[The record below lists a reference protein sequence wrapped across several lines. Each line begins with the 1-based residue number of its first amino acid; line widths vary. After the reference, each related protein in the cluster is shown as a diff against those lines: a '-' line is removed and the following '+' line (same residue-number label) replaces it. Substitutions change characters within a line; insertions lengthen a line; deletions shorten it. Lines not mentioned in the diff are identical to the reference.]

1 MMRRPSMPASASRI
15 RAAIASFAASS
26 LLAGCITAESPPSAP
41 APHAAFDKS
50 LIARGEALS
59 AIGNCRGCHTT
70 PDGRA
75 FAGGVPLSTPFGT
88 VYSTNITPD
97 VETGIGAWS
106 EADFHR
112 AMREGVDRAGRHLYP
127 VFPYDHFTHVTD
139 EDDRAIYAYLMTR
152 PAVRARAHANELMF
166 PFSVRAT
173 IGVWKALYFKPG
185 PRPFA
190 SRGEYLVDGLGHC
203 GGCHTPRNAAGAERR
218 EHALDGGEAEGWH
231 AYAINGGS
239 QSPVPW
245 TVDAMT
251 AYLRRGFHEEHGISR
266 GPMALVTDELADAPE
281 SELREMS
288 SYIVGLMARAPK
300 AVPDA
305 PRSAAGG
312 NGGAAIYAA
321 ACASCHDDSQPLPF
335 GGMAL
340 PRSMGVAGESPLNLM
355 NVILYGL
362 PPAAGATAP
371 IMPGFDGALGDAQ
384 IVELAAWM
392 RARFTRKGPWP
403 DLEGALR
410 KARRHGAE
418 GSRYA
423 AGGNGLDPA
432 AVREKR

>member
-1 MMRRPSMPASASRI
+1 MAGA
-15 RAAIASFAASS
+15 
-26 LLAGCITAESPPSAP
+26 LAR
-41 APHAAFDKS
+41 
-50 LIARGEALS
+50 L
-59 AIGNCRGCHTT
+59 
-70 PDGRA
+70 
-75 FAGGVPLSTPFGT
+75 
-88 VYSTNITPD
+88 
-97 VETGIGAWS
+97 
-106 EADFHR
+106 
-112 AMREGVDRAGRHLYP
+112 GVDRALLVSSADGL
-127 VFPYDHFTHVTD
+127 DEMSTSGETHVVEVNGT
-139 EDDRAIYAYLMTR
+139 AIERYTGTPEVLGLPVAAPGAVAGGTPQENAAATR
-152 PAVRARAHANELMF
+152 SILTGEQ
-166 PFSVRAT
+166 
-173 IGVWKALYFKPG
+173 G
-185 PRPFA
+185 PR
-190 SRGEYLVDGLGHC
+190 RD
-203 GGCHTPRNAAGAERR
+203 
-218 EHALDGGEAEGWH
+218 
-231 AYAINGGS
+231 I
-239 QSPVPW
+239 
-245 TVDAMT
+245 
-251 AYLRRGFHEEHGISR
+251 
-266 GPMALVTDELADAPE
+266 
-281 SELREMS
+281 
-288 SYIVGLMARAPK
+288 
-300 AVPDA
+300 AVL
-305 PRSAAGG
+305 